1 MQLVLDKISRKQG
14 ADDFLYPMSL
24 ALVPGAINVLL
35 GTTRAGKTTLMR
47 VMAGLDKPSG
57 GTVTADGVD
66 VTGVP
71 VSKRNLAMV
80 YQQFINYPAFTVYD
94 NIASPLRLRK
104 VPEEQIRTKVLA
116 LAERLHITPYL
127 QRTPG
132 ELSGGQQQRTALG
145 RALIKDASLL
155 LLDEPLVNL
164 DYKLRE
170 ELRRELTELF
180 SSGSTT
186 VVYATTEPL
195 EALQLG
201 GHVAVL
207 HEGRLL
213 QQGPTLDVFN
223 APNSIDVARTF
234 SDPPINL
241 IPARVDAHGVAQAA
255 DGLSI
260 HLSGAQRARL
270 GGKHGRDPR
279 RARAQSASVA
289 AVRWRRG
296 HRSYG
301 GPGGNQRLG
310 NLCACAPWRPGP
322 GGAAGWRAQPG
333 DRQRLHR
340 VLPAACLA
348 DLRATMAACCSLL
361 ARRGMTWRA
370 SNWSTWPTPTNRTP
384 PQPADYALRPM
395 SMAWHDGGAYALLG
409 PSGCGKTTLLNIISG
424 LVKPSHGKVLFDG
437 KDVTQLP
444 TEARNIAQVFQF
456 PVIYDTMTVH
466 DNLAFPL
473 RNRGWKEIEVKKRV
487 QQVAQMLEL
496 TGDLKLR
503 ASGLSV
509 DAKQKISLGRGLVR
523 PDVAAVLFDEPL
535 TVIDPHLK
543 WLLRRKLKE
552 IHHELK
558 LSLIY
563 VTHDQVEALTFADQV
578 VVMTQGE
585 VVQTGSAQALF
596 EEPEHTFVGY
606 FIGNPGMNLLDCTLD
621 DGGVR
626 VAGQLLAVSAARP
639 RGAVWRARQDHR
651 GRAAGICR
659 MPEGG

>member
-1 MQLVLDKISRKQG
+1 VQLVLDKISRKQG

-71 VSKRNLAMV
+71 VSRRNLAMV

-104 VPEEQIRTKVLA
+104 VSEEQIRTKVLA
-116 LAERLHITPYL
+116 LAERLHITSYL

-223 APNSIDVARTF
+223 APSSIDVARTF

-255 DGLSI
+255 DGLAI
-260 HLSGAQRARL
+260 RLSGAQRARL
-270 GGKHGRDPR
+270 GER
-279 RARAQSASVA
+279 REVILGVRAHSLHLSPQSDGDVA
-289 AVRWRRG
+289 I
-296 HRSYG
+296 
-301 GPGGNQRLG
+301 
-310 NLCACAPWRPGP
+310 
-322 GGAAGWRAQPG
+322 AAQV
-333 DRQRLHR
+333 D
-340 VLPAACLA
+340 LA
-348 DLRATMAACCSLL
+348 EISGSETYVH
-361 ARRGMTWRA
+361 ARRGELALVAQLGGVHNLEIGSACTVYC
-370 SNWSTWPTPTNRTP
+370 
-384 PQPADYALRPM
+384 QP
-395 SMAWHDGGAYALLG
+395 HALL
-409 PSGCGKTTLLNIISG
+409 I
-424 LVKPSHGKVLFDG
+424 
-437 KDVTQLP
+437 
-444 TEARNIAQVFQF
+444 
-456 PVIYDTMTVH
+456 
-466 DNLAFPL
+466 
-473 RNRGWKEIEVKKRV
+473 
-487 QQVAQMLEL
+487 
-496 TGDLKLR
+496 
-503 ASGLSV
+503 
-509 DAKQKISLGRGLVR
+509 
-523 PDVAAVLFDEPL
+523 
-535 TVIDPHLK
+535 
-543 WLLRRKLKE
+543 
-552 IHHELK
+552 
-558 LSLIY
+558 
-563 VTHDQVEALTFADQV
+563 FA
-578 VVMTQGE
+578 
-585 VVQTGSAQALF
+585 
-596 EEPEHTFVGY
+596 
-606 FIGNPGMNLLDCTLD
+606 D
-621 DGGVR
+621 DGGLLF
-626 VAGQLLAVSAARP
+626 APGQTTTG
-639 RGAVWRARQDHR
+639 GA
-651 GRAAGICR
+651 
-659 MPEGG
+659 